1 MNSDYYIK
9 NSKLTKHNLC
19 VIGELADYTHERFN
33 KINKKATDKLN
44 RVENKKTMKTIVNN
58 YYSDYNDEYYDDI
71 VAILNKLKINYIKLY
86 YFYIFIMELYE
97 EWFNNKNYWFS
108 KDFEIDKY
116 LSNKYFT
123 PINNIIFNINDSK
136 RQLITKIIL
145 LDQIPRHYQRIN
157 PHSNINLFSYS
168 KKATIISELI
178 LKKFNNFTVDQLC
191 FIYLPYRHIN
201 HISKICSI
209 INIFINMYNLSYG
222 TDKITCKKYIYNTL
236 LKIYKQ
242 NNIDSLKNYII
253 QKNGKILI
261 KKVLDP
267 NSIKVYNNI
276 SNDKVYNII
285 KQQFLKLN
293 SDFKIVISLSGG
305 VDSMVLLHVIYKL
318 NYKNLIAVHI
328 NYNNHTQCNDEL
340 DFINYYCNK
349 LNIKL
354 IYRTIFEINRNQCHN
369 NGLRD
374 IYEDI
379 TKQIRF
385 DMYNLVSDENTYVIL
400 GHNKDDC
407 FENIITNINNKKN
420 YDNLS
425 GMNYLSY
432 IENINI
438 FRPMLDIP
446 KSDIINYANN
456 NNIPYL
462 RDSTPKWS
470 MRGKIRDNIRPEFSN
485 SMINSF
491 FDLKEHCSLNNE
503 IINNIIINNLINK
516 FNIYNYNDVLS
527 LIYINIATLF
537 FKN

>member
-1 MNSDYYIK
+1 
-9 NSKLTKHNLC
+9 
-19 VIGELADYTHERFN
+19 
-33 KINKKATDKLN
+33 
-44 RVENKKTMKTIVNN
+44 
-58 YYSDYNDEYYDDI
+58 
-71 VAILNKLKINYIKLY
+71 
-86 YFYIFIMELYE
+86 MELYE

-222 TDKITCKKYIYNTL
+222 IDKITCKKYIYNTL

-253 QKNGKILI
+253 PKKWEDINQ
-261 KKVLDP
+261 KVLDP

-293 SDFKIVISLSGG
+293 SDFKIVISFASILFKS
-305 VDSMVLLHVIYKL
+305 IF
-318 NYKNLIAVHI
+318 
-328 NYNNHTQCNDEL
+328 
-340 DFINYYCNK
+340 FIS
-349 LNIKL
+349 IK
-354 IYRTIFEINRNQCHN
+354 
-369 NGLRD
+369 
-374 IYEDI
+374 
-379 TKQIRF
+379 
-385 DMYNLVSDENTYVIL
+385 
-400 GHNKDDC
+400 
-407 FENIITNINNKKN
+407 
-420 YDNLS
+420 
-425 GMNYLSY
+425 
-432 IENINI
+432 
-438 FRPMLDIP
+438 
-446 KSDIINYANN
+446 
-456 NNIPYL
+456 
-462 RDSTPKWS
+462 
-470 MRGKIRDNIRPEFSN
+470 
-485 SMINSF
+485 
-491 FDLKEHCSLNNE
+491 
-503 IINNIIINNLINK
+503 
-516 FNIYNYNDVLS
+516 
-527 LIYINIATLF
+527 
-537 FKN
+537 FKPD

>member
-1 MNSDYYIK
+1 
-9 NSKLTKHNLC
+9 
-19 VIGELADYTHERFN
+19 
-33 KINKKATDKLN
+33 
-44 RVENKKTMKTIVNN
+44 
-58 YYSDYNDEYYDDI
+58 
-71 VAILNKLKINYIKLY
+71 
-86 YFYIFIMELYE
+86 MELYE

-178 LKKFNNFTVDQLC
+178 LRKFNNFTVDQLC

-201 HISKICSI
+201 HINKICSI

-253 QKNGKILI
+253 PKKWEDINQ
-261 KKVLDP
+261 KVLDP

-503 IINNIIINNLINK
+503 IINNVIINNLINK
-516 FNIYNYNDVLS
+516 FNIYNYNEVLS
-527 LIYINIATLF
+527 LTYINIATLF
-537 FKN
+537 FKKLNITATHKSIKEFTFYIKRYLSYKKERKFVLNKVTIILIKEINEKFMLEISNNKI